1 MKTYW
6 DNKFSEIVNIVS
18 LPDPVLIN
26 AYKAGY
32 IYTHIVKDAY
42 NLNVGE
48 NGYDRVWD
56 HDSIG
61 IIITLFT
68 LGDFSN
74 ARTLLDHIA
83 AVTQYDDAK
92 YKYSWPY
99 AFYLLKTDDVNF
111 VASRFDSLKKYAHT
125 IANDRTGP
133 DGIIKMTND
142 IDSNGYWTVDNWS
155 AMMGLLAYK
164 YVCQR
169 LGEKEELSWAE
180 NEYNDL
186 LRCVDDKLTETITA
200 NNLNYIPVSMVQS
213 NDKNRCRLPKD
224 ANWAAQ
230 FLFGRWAWDGYLF
243 NGGQYGVNLTM
254 IDDTYDYGFGRLEGL
269 LPPHDFGG
277 YPHGFYC
284 SCYNAGYGSAALR
297 GERYRSEGIYAYK
310 MMIESAMTGPFSWWE
325 GILNPKNTSWEG
337 VHPKYGNGASP
348 HMWGQSVCTK
358 VLIDSLIAEKIDG
371 KVIIGRGIPEE
382 WIGNSQVIEL
392 NNYSISG
399 NRRMGVRIQGYPD
412 RVVITFTG
420 DSPVNEILIDLPVF
434 LTRLKGA
441 TTGNVDFQSGRV
453 TVSPDTKSVT
463 VYLASM

>member
-1 MKTYW
+1 MNFGDKVTVSGNDYVAAYSRVSVYNHSEEAVFLDPQPSKEFIVLNIPGNSVSPGDTKNYDFVIAIDRLGNSYAWPSDDNLACAGTWEQHFDHMKTYW
-6 DNKFSEIVNIVS
+6 DNKLSKIVNIVS

-32 IYTHIVKDAY
+32 IYTHIVKDIHD
-42 NLNVGE
+42 LHVGE
-48 NGYDRVWD
+48 NGYDGVWD

-99 AFYLLKTDDVNF
+99 AFYLLKTDDVDF

-169 LGEKEELSWAE
+169 LGEREELSWAE

-186 LRCVDDKLTETITA
+186 LRCVDAKLTETINT

-213 NDKNRCRLPKD
+213 NNKNRCSSPKD

-243 NGGQYGVNLTM
+243 NGEQYGVNLTM
-254 IDDTYDYGFGRLEGL
+254 IDDTYDYGFGRLEGM

-277 YPHGFYC
+277 YPHGFYS

-297 GERYRSEGIYAYK
+297 GERYRSEGIYAYQ

-337 VHPKYGNGASP
+337 THPKYGNGASP
-348 HMWGQSVCTK
+348 
-358 VLIDSLIAEKIDG
+358 
-371 KVIIGRGIPEE
+371 
-382 WIGNSQVIEL
+382 
-392 NNYSISG
+392 
-399 NRRMGVRIQGYPD
+399 
-412 RVVITFTG
+412 
-420 DSPVNEILIDLPVF
+420 
-434 LTRLKGA
+434 
-441 TTGNVDFQSGRV
+441 
-453 TVSPDTKSVT
+453 
-463 VYLASM
+463 